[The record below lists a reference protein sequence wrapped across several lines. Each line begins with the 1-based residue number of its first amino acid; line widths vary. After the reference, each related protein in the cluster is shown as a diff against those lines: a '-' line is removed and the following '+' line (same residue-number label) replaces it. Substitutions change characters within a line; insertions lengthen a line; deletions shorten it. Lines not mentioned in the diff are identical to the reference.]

1 MPERVANII
10 VLCEDQE
17 QQNLIR
23 RYLGCLNLKNLSQK
37 NPRYLS
43 TLGKDGCGSQYVR
56 KQFPKQV
63 AMCRGTLGKKT
74 KCLLIVMTDADNLTV
89 KSREQTL
96 YGELKSVNLTAV
108 TNDEPI
114 VILIPKWQIETW
126 IKCLLG
132 IPMREDD
139 QFSDRPPVQPDQI
152 KTAAVTLF
160 DWTRPNAQIGVTFV
174 PSLRSALPRWLRI
187 G

>member
-1 MPERVANII
+1 
-10 VLCEDQE
+10 
-17 QQNLIR
+17 
-23 RYLGCLNLKNLSQK
+23 
-37 NPRYLS
+37 
-43 TLGKDGCGSQYVR
+43 
-56 KQFPKQV
+56 
-63 AMCRGTLGKKT
+63 
-74 KCLLIVMTDADNLTV
+74 MTDADNLTV

-160 DWTRPNAQIGVTFV
+160 DWTRPNAQIGVTCV